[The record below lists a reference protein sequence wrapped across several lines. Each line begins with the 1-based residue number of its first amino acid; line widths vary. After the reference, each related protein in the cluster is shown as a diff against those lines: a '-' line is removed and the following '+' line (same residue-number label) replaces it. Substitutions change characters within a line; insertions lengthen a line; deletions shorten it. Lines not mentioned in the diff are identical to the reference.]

1 MGWATETL
9 LRLERRRL
17 RPKGSVSSAY
27 LSWLWGGTDAK
38 SASEA
43 TVRRTPAFQLST
55 DGPTSAKAHT
65 TGMQF
70 TTGGSATASEA
81 SGVDT
86 GQWCRRGS
94 GVGCVSPLRS
104 DDSGNATVNATA
116 LHMAARLSG
125 SIGVKSPVAHGGR
138 MPQREVVR
146 QSARGGGRSGKGT
159 VTSLSA
165 AVTQT
170 MRLVVELVPYVTLIC
185 TRWPGTLR
193 FVTWNLG

>member
-104 DDSGNATVNATA
+104 DDSANATVNATA
-116 LHMAARLSG
+116 LHMAARTSQWIYWSKISG
-125 SIGVKSPVAHGGR
+125 GAR
-138 MPQREVVR
+138 RENATKV
-146 QSARGGGRSGKGT
+146 SCAT
-159 VTSLSA
+159 
-165 AVTQT
+165 
-170 MRLVVELVPYVTLIC
+170 EC
-185 TRWPGTLR
+185 TRPWKIWQR
-193 FVTWNLG
+193 DRDIFVRCGHANDACAWWWSSFHFHTWWSSFHT